1 MRFTL
6 INRVRFSPRLLSE
19 GTQRVWTS
27 AEMHTILGSSHKTSP
42 EELRELY
49 LARVRE
55 IHPDTATETPTI
67 ALNELRDI
75 YDKLLEAKIEA
86 DEKSPTLTIE
96 DYRAEKHLQK
106 PTMQKFLYSNA
117 FRFIIFIPLFVIL
130 TENAWEVATDREGR
144 NQRAV
149 AEREN
154 FLYARALQ
162 EYKTE
167 LAVKEAV

>member
-1 MRFTL
+1 
-6 INRVRFSPRLLSE
+6 
-19 GTQRVWTS
+19 
-27 AEMHTILGSSHKTSP
+27 MHTILGSSAKTSP

-67 ALNELRDI
+67 ALNELRGLFFQYSASIYDSDQDI

-130 TENAWEVATDREGR
+130 TENAWDVATGR
-144 NQRAV
+144 
-149 AEREN
+149 
-154 FLYARALQ
+154 
-162 EYKTE
+162 
-167 LAVKEAV
+167 